1 MPHEERSYRRWRKNE
16 LSSFEVRIQE
26 SDLSISADRVLVDS
40 AETAL
45 RSIRGSLEKY
55 IRRDPAFA
63 TALEPR
69 DPSPDAP
76 DIVCQMAAAARS
88 CGVGPMAAVAG
99 AVAQHV
105 GQTLLS
111 ETRQVIVENGGD
123 IFLRTSRPRVSA
135 IFAGASP
142 LSGQLGIRISRL
154 HQDIGLCTSSGTV
167 GPSLSLGH
175 ADAAIVLAT
184 SAILADAAATA
195 LGNRVRK
202 PEDITPA
209 LETLQGTEGVLGA
222 AAIIGEQLGAWG
234 EIEFVPISGSDRG

>member
-55 IRRDPAFA
+55 IRRDPAF
-63 TALEPR
+63 EPR

-167 GPSLSLGH
+167 GPSLSFGH

-209 LETLQGTEGVLGA
+209 LETLQGTQGIFGA
-222 AAIIGEQLGAWG
+222 AAIVGEQLGAWG

>member
-1 MPHEERSYRRWRKNE
+1 MPHEERTYRRWPNSE
-16 LSSFEVRIQE
+16 LCSFEVRVEE
-26 SDLSISADRVLVDS
+26 SDLCISADRMLS
-40 AETAL
+40 HLAETAL
-45 RSIRGSLEKY
+45 RSIRRTLEEY
-55 IRRDPAFA
+55 IQRDPAFA

-69 DPSPDAP
+69 DPSHDAP
-76 DIVCQMAAAARS
+76 DVVRQMAAAARS
-88 CGVGPMAAVAG
+88 YGVGPMAAVAG
-99 AVAQHV
+99 AVAQYV

-123 IFLRTSRPRVSA
+123 IFLRSSRPRVSA

-154 HQDIGLCTSSGTV
+154 DQDIGLCTSSGTV
-167 GPSLSLGH
+167 GPSLSFGH

-202 PEDITPA
+202 PEDIAPA
-209 LETLQGTEGVLGA
+209 LETLRGTEGILGA
-222 AAIIGEQLGAWG
+222 AAIVGDQLGAWG
-234 EIEFVPISGSDRG
+234 EIEFVPISRSDRS